1 MNRRVRKLKQTW
13 LITGAASGIGRE
25 LANQL
30 ARRGEHLVLWDRD
43 AENLE
48 RAASLLGPSVRH
60 AQVVDIVSSE
70 GTREA
75 AQQSVDAAGPITRV
89 VHCAGILRVGSALSM
104 TATDYR
110 AMMEVN
116 FLGTVHVARA
126 TVPVLIDAGKR
137 FGSSQLVLI
146 ASVAG
151 LRAIPTLAG
160 YSASKYAVVGF
171 AQALRD
177 ELYDEPLDI
186 RVVCPPPV
194 DTPMVNNLAEMPAV
208 FRLSP
213 PQPVDRIATRLL
225 ESIETSAPWVVTL
238 DAPTKLLW
246 RMQRALPSGLD
257 WALRKASRH

>member
-1 MNRRVRKLKQTW
+1 MKSIKQTW

-30 ARRGEHLVLWDRD
+30 ARRGERLVLWDRD
-43 AENLE
+43 TENLE
-48 RAASLLGPSVRH
+48 RAASLLGPAVRH
-60 AQVVDIVSSE
+60 AQTVDVVSSE
-70 GTREA
+70 ATREA
-75 AQQSVDAAGPITRV
+75 AQRSLDAAGPITRAI
-89 VHCAGILRVGSALSM
+89 HCAGILRVGSALTMS
-104 TATDYR
+104 ATDYR

-126 TVPVLIDAGKR
+126 LVPVLIDSGKR
-137 FGSSQLVLI
+137 VGGSKLVFI
-146 ASVAG
+146 SSIAG
-151 LRAIPTLAG
+151 LRGIPTLAG
-160 YSASKYAVVGF
+160 YSASKYAVIGF

-194 DTPMVNNLAEMPAV
+194 DTPMVNNLPELPAV
-208 FRLSP
+208 YRLSP
-213 PQPVDRIATRLL
+213 PQPVDLVAGRLL
-225 ESIETSAPWVVTL
+225 ASLERDEWIVTL

-257 WALRKASRH
+257 WALRKASRR

>member
-1 MNRRVRKLKQTW
+1 MSRPVRKLKQTW

-48 RAASLLGPSVRH
+48 RAVNLLGPAVRH
-60 AQVVDIVSSE
+60 WQVVDVVASE
-70 GTREA
+70 ATRDA
-75 AQQSVDAAGPITRV
+75 AQRSVDAAGPITRV
-89 VHCAGILRVGSALSM
+89 IHCAGILRVGSALSM
-104 TATDYR
+104 SATDYR

-137 FGSSQLVLI
+137 FGRAQLVLL
-146 ASVAG
+146 ASAAG
-151 LRAIPTLAG
+151 LRGIPTLAG
-160 YSASKYAVVGF
+160 YSASKHAVVGF

-186 RVVCPPPV
+186 RVICPSPV
-194 DTPMVNNLAEMPAV
+194 DTPMVSNLPERPAV

-213 PQPVDRIATRLL
+213 PQPVDRMAARLL
-225 ESIETSAPWVVTL
+225 DAIEGSGPWLVTL
-238 DAPTKLLW
+238 DAPTALLW

-257 WALRKASRH
+257 WALRKASRR